1 MADISGL
8 LAALITPF
16 DAGSEAVDEAGLR
29 RLVQDHITE
38 GIHGLVPCGSTG
50 EFAAMTAGERRR
62 VTEIVI
68 DQTAGRVPVVAHVGA
83 MTTAEAVAHA
93 RHAEQAGA
101 AGLMAVAPYYE
112 PLSVPETK
120 AYFRSIA
127 DAVGI
132 PIVIY
137 NLPVAT
143 GVDLPIEDL
152 LDLARRAPNITHVKD
167 TTGNLSRAAR
177 LIHDHSDEI
186 KTFVGWDTLYFAS
199 LVEGAPGSILGAT
212 NILTPQL
219 VAIWD
224 AVSDGRVPDARAIW
238 DDIFPVMQFLI
249 GTGGYVQAVRGGL
262 DIIGRPA
269 GPPRAPVQALSGD
282 LRSELEQLISK
293 LGR

>member
-1 MADISGL
+1 MAGISGL
-8 LAALITPF
+8 LSALITPF
-16 DAGSEAVDEAGLR
+16 EAGSEAVDEAGLR
-29 RLVQDHITE
+29 GLVDRHISE

-50 EFAAMTAGERRR
+50 EFAAMTADERHR

-68 DQTAGRVPVVAHVGA
+68 DQASGRVPVVAHVGA

-93 RHAEQAGA
+93 RHAERSGA
-101 AGLMAVAPYYE
+101 VGLMAVAPYYE

-127 DAVGI
+127 DAVQI

-143 GVDLPIEDL
+143 GVDLPVEDL
-152 LDLARRAPNITHVKD
+152 LDLARRAQNITHVKD
-167 TTGNLSRAAR
+167 TTGDFSRAAR

-186 KTFVGWDTLYFAS
+186 TTFVGWDTLYFAS

-219 VAIWD
+219 VAIYD
-224 AVSDGRVPDARAIW
+224 AVRDGRVPDARVIW

-249 GTGGYVQAVRGGL
+249 GSGGYVQAVRGGL
-262 DIIGRPA
+262 DIAGHPA
-269 GPPRAPVQALSGD
+269 GPPRAPMQALSGER
-282 LRSELEQLISK
+282 RSELEQLMSK
-293 LGR
+293 LAR

>member
-1 MADISGL
+1 MAGISGL
-8 LAALITPF
+8 LSALITPF
-16 DAGSEAVDEAGLR
+16 EAGSEAVDEAGLR
-29 RLVQDHITE
+29 SLVDRHISE

-50 EFAAMTAGERRR
+50 EFAAMTADERRR
-62 VTEIVI
+62 VIEIVI
-68 DQTAGRVPVVAHVGA
+68 DQASGRVPVVAHVGA

-93 RHAEQAGA
+93 RHAERSGA

-112 PLSVPETK
+112 PLSVAETK
-120 AYFRSIA
+120 AYFRSVA
-127 DAVGI
+127 DAVQI

-143 GVDLPIEDL
+143 GVDLPVEDL

-167 TTGNLSRAAR
+167 TTGDFSRAAR

-212 NILTPQL
+212 NFLTPQL
-219 VAIWD
+219 IAIHD
-224 AVSDGRVPDARAIW
+224 AVRDGRVPDARVIW

-249 GTGGYVQAVRGGL
+249 SSGGYVQAVRGGL
-262 DIIGRPA
+262 DIVGRPA
-269 GPPRAPVQALSGD
+269 GPPRAPMQALSGE
-282 LRSELEQLISK
+282 RKSELEQLLNK
-293 LGR
+293 LAS